1 MTQQAV
7 IPWTFYVGDGVQTTF
22 AYPWRIGA
30 ASDLEVYLADVLT
43 TAYTVTGVGSAT
55 GGNVVFFN
63 APPVGQIVFLRRVTP
78 QTQETDYVAGD
89 PFGAEA
95 HEAALDKLTRMV
107 QDLYERIARSPAF
120 AVSAANVL
128 RNLVFPGPEPLKLIG
143 WSASGTALTLFDRAL
158 TTVTVSPG
166 TGEVHGVSTVEVP
179 SVGGAEFLTAVAL
192 IPAGVKLMGV
202 GYRVVT
208 SLSTENSLVSVD
220 VGGPGIRGGWGSALG
235 ITKDSVNNV
244 GQMRA
249 DMPNYATAGS
259 VVITPNP
266 PGALFGAAGLIRLT
280 AFWLTLTPL

>member
-30 ASDLEVYLADVLT
+30 SPDLEVYLADVLT

-55 GGNVVFFN
+55 GGNVVFFA
-63 APPVGQIVFLRRVTP
+63 APPATQIVFLRRVTP

-120 AVSAANVL
+120 GVSAANVL

-143 WSASGTALTLFDRAL
+143 WSGSGTELTLFDRAL
-158 TTVTVSPG
+158 TTVTVPPS
-166 TGEVHGVSTVEVP
+166 TGEVHGVTTVEVP
-179 SVGGAEFLTAVAL
+179 TVAGAAFLTAGAFL
-192 IPAGVKLMGV
+192 PAGVELVGV

-208 SLSTENSLVSVD
+208 AFSTENSLVSVD
-220 VGGPGIRGGWGSALG
+220 LGGLGVENRWGAGLG
-235 ITKDSVNNV
+235 ITTNAVNNAGQWV
-244 GQMRA
+244 GGRA
-249 DMPNYATAGS
+249 HLPSAEDVVLLANPAG
-259 VVITPNP
+259 
-266 PGALFGAAGLIRLT
+266 ARFGAVGTVRLT
-280 AFWLTLTPL
+280 AFWTTYTPL